1 MNRLILISASLLL
14 PLGQAFAGEWVVG
27 ATLGKA
33 LGDTN
38 ASQLDNQL
46 AAQGLTANASSSD
59 DNRSAWQL
67 SLGYDFDPNWSAE
80 FGYVDL
86 GQIETT
92 FSGTTVDINSFLS
105 SVSTIHPQT
114 AQGWRMGGVFRQ
126 AIAEKSWFLLRG
138 GVLHWRSDYTLSTA
152 SVSRSVK
159 ASGVGNTVG
168 LGVEVEAM
176 ANTRVGVNY
185 DRYDI
190 DGESVSV
197 YSAGVSYR
205 FD

>member
-1 MNRLILISASLLL
+1 MKRLVLISASLLL
-14 PLGQAFAGEWVVG
+14 PLSQALAGEWVVSG
-27 ATLGKA
+27 TLGMA

-38 ASQLDNQL
+38 ASQLDKQL
-46 AAQGLTANASSSD
+46 KAQGLTANASSND

-67 SLGYDFDPNWSAE
+67 SLGYDYAPNWGVE

-92 FSGTTVDINSFLS
+92 FSGTTVDINSFLT
-105 SVSTIHPQT
+105 SVSDIHPQT

-126 AIAEKSWFLLRG
+126 HIAEKSWLLLRG
-138 GVLHWRSDYTLSTA
+138 GVLHWRSDYTLSTT
-152 SVSRSVK
+152 SVSRKVK

-168 LGVEVEAM
+168 LGVEVEVM
-176 ANTRVGVNY
+176 ANTRAGVDYNH
-185 DRYDI
+185 YDI
-190 DGESVSV
+190 DGESISV